1 MLIFAK
7 NGVTIKWI
15 KIQLKKGIRG
25 ILLLEDTDVS
35 PNKYSLFNQ
44 NKRIRKG
51 NEHEKE
57 IFSDLD
63 DHGHGTRHGAYDSY
77 GRRDC
82 GRSGGLCF

>member
-15 KIQLKKGIRG
+15 KMQLKKGIRG
-25 ILLLEDTDVS
+25 ILLLEDEVS
-35 PNKYSLFNQ
+35 PDKNSLFNQ
-44 NKRIRKG
+44 IKEKGKG

-63 DHGHGTRHGAYDSY
+63 DHGHGAGHGAYDSY

-82 GRSGGLCF
+82 GCA